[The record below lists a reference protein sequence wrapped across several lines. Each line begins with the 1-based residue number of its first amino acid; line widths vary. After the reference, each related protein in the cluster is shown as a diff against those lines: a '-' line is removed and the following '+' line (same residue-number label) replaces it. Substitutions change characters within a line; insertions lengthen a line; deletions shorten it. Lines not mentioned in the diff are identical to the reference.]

1 MARQREKRDK
11 LELAMQYSHKFSKR
25 RSTSCKL
32 KHNAA
37 HRVLVQEGSVGTDTA
52 GEEKKASKG
61 RKVAGGEKRRS
72 GWDKER
78 SGWEKETEGVA
89 SRKGAGGEKERSGR
103 GEAGSGRGEEKE
115 RVGRSG
121 GGGEQKGSGR
131 GERTCAWSTG
141 GNGPPHPLC
150 NV

>member
-89 SRKGAGGEKERSGR
+89 TLASRKGAGGEKERSGR
-103 GEAGSGRGEEKE
+103 GEAEAGGAKK
-115 RVGRSG
+115 RSG
-121 GGGEQKGSGR
+121 WGKEVEG
-131 GERTCAWSTG
+131 W
-141 GNGPPHPLC
+141 
-150 NV
+150 